1 MFPAKRAS
9 GGGSRV
15 RRAALRLGLALA
27 ATLVA
32 LLGAEALFRIPG
44 PQTLLV
50 EGFEL
55 EVWRRDSDYH
65 KRTFTIDPRMGYRPR
80 LGTPEYGEF
89 GTLPNDYP
97 AEKRPGVPRL
107 LFIGDSVTHQRVL
120 ERALRKRCGEE
131 GVEYWNAGVQGFNT
145 LQEVTWYLEW
155 NRGIRPDH
163 VILTFHNN
171 DFIVTPVAFQNDA
184 GEFTV
189 VLPRRRLLGWS
200 PWLLDRSRLYRL
212 YLNWSLSRGPA
223 HDPDAAAADTRAAL
237 ARLRDAVAEDGARL
251 SVLLLPILAPA
262 AEWRAEERR
271 SRELSLEIFRDL
283 GLEWVDLLPPLESA
297 LDAGVSVRIEAGDT
311 WHPSPEAADRFA
323 AHLIREGLLEPTL
336 GAGRCGSAPR

>member
-1 MFPAKRAS
+1 MPSPKRAS

-15 RRAALRLGLALA
+15 RRAAARVGLALA
-27 ATLVA
+27 AALAGLVA
-32 LLGAEALFRIPG
+32 AEALLRIPG
-44 PQTLLV
+44 PQALPI

-80 LGTPEYGEF
+80 LGTNEYGEL

-97 AEKRPGVPRL
+97 HEKRPGVPRL
-107 LFIGDSVTHQRVL
+107 LFIGDSVTHQRSI
-120 ERALRKRCGEE
+120 ERALRRRCGED

-145 LQEVTWYLEW
+145 LQEVTWYLDW
-155 NRGIRPDH
+155 NRGVRPDH

-189 VLPRRRLLGWS
+189 VLPRRQLLRWS

-223 HDPDAAAADTRAAL
+223 HDPDTAAADTRAAL

-251 SVLLLPILAPA
+251 SVLLLPILAPPA
-262 AEWRAEERR
+262 DWSAEERR

-283 GLEWVDLLPPLESA
+283 GLEWFDLLPPLQAA
-297 LDAGVSVRIEAGDT
+297 LDDGVPVRLDRGDS
-311 WHPSPEAADRFA
+311 WHPSREAAERFA
-323 AHLIREGLLEPTL
+323 DHLIREGFLGATL
-336 GAGRCGSAPR
+336 GAGRCAA